1 MHKSRA
7 MIQNARRYKPRNEM
21 SAEDTSTVFK
31 LTATGETFDQDG
43 FVLEFTYPLV
53 EAHFDSLQMTILN
66 PRQEESPEKFY
77 VVHDTTDVR
86 RYKIYPEKPL
96 LPGYECNLK
105 IPYGVFFDINR
116 MPNDSTKTKV
126 SLPTSEDLSTLRL
139 SLTEVHSRYL
149 VELVNEKRTSVLR
162 KYDINTDTLLT
173 FPYIKE
179 GRYSVR
185 ITQDRN
191 NNGIVDTGV
200 LLEKKQPEK
209 VKFLEL
215 TDGTYMI
222 NIPAATEID
231 QEVNLM
237 EMFR

>member
-1 MHKSRA
+1 
-7 MIQNARRYKPRNEM
+7 
-21 SAEDTSTVFK
+21 
-31 LTATGETFDQDG
+31 
-43 FVLEFTYPLV
+43 
-53 EAHFDSLQMTILN
+53 
-66 PRQEESPEKFY
+66 
-77 VVHDTTDVR
+77 
-86 RYKIYPEKPL
+86 
-96 LPGYECNLK
+96 
-105 IPYGVFFDINR
+105 